1 MSVVQ
6 EFKNP
11 MNPRETVL
19 MAHGIIKRV
28 SIKPIKGA
36 DPETG
41 IKTTV
46 WQGKKIESS
55 HTISLLVAEV
65 DENDKLLQGGEEMW
79 VSMGDKLLKP
89 GHQDSVS
96 IKINDKWETVVP
108 GWIVNIPL
116 KSNEYNGKTYYKG
129 SLAKIVVLGAGEVPA
144 SAPKAQQKGQ
154 QQPKQGQGK
163 QPQGNQQK
171 PAQKGANDVLRIY
184 GTITAIDGKSVT
196 VDDQKIGVGVMVVN
210 NPNQLKELVV
220 GGRVAAV
227 CDKMGNVLSGFKAYP
242 PLENK
247 TPRKPTYDPI
257 GVETGH
263 SINALQ
269 IILDR
274 GFKVDDPLGVAKTLH
289 VVTIELKK
297 EYAQATNRTEEEVGA
312 SVGNAVLNACR
323 RIDKK
328 TKVDDFAAAITTEAK
343 NVLTNLAEPLYN
355 WIKNGAGSTD
365 HQEPQAAKQEPAPEQ
380 KPEPQPEPQQNTE
393 DAPPVE
399 EDEPNPAAWD
409 FEDVPFAPIGLQ
421 YGRSR
426 IYAL

>member
-11 MNPRETVL
+11 MNPRETIL

-55 HTISLLVAEV
+55 HTISLLIAEV

-144 SAPKAQQKGQ
+144 SAPNAQQKGQ

-227 CDKMGNVLSGFKAYP
+227 CDTAGNVLSGFKAYP

-247 TPRKPTYDPI
+247 TPRKSTYDPI

-297 EYAQATNRTEEEVGA
+297 EYAQATNRTEDEVGA

-343 NVLTNLAEPLYN
+343 SVLTNLAEPLYN

-365 HQEPQAAKQEPAPEQ
+365 HQEPQAAKQEPVLEQ
-380 KPEPQPEPQQNTE
+380 KPEPQPEPQQNTV

-399 EDEPNPAAWD
+399 EDEPNPAEWD
-409 FEDVPFAPIGLQ
+409 FEDVPF
-421 YGRSR
+421 
-426 IYAL
+426 

>member
-55 HTISLLVAEV
+55 HTISLLIAEV

-96 IKINDKWETVVP
+96 IKIDDKWETVVP

-227 CDKMGNVLSGFKAYP
+227 CDTAGNVLSGFKAYP

-247 TPRKPTYDPI
+247 TPRKSTYDVVDI
-257 GVETGH
+257 ETGH
-263 SINALQ
+263 CINAMQ
-269 IILDR
+269 ILLDK
-274 GFKVDDPLGVAKTLH
+274 GLDLKNLGLEEIDIAKKLHTLTVA
-289 VVTIELKK
+289 LKA
-297 EYAQATNRTEEEVGA
+297 EYAKSSGTTEEAVA
-312 SVGNAVLNACR
+312 QSVGNSILNACR
-323 RIDKK
+323 RVNISN
-328 TKVDDFAAAITTEAK
+328 TQHLFENIEAEAK
-343 NVLTNLAEPLYN
+343 NVLINFSEKIYA
-355 WIKNGAGSTD
+355 WIKDGGDVKTD
-365 HQEPQAAKQEPAPEQ
+365 ANPTQEEHPK
-380 KPEPQPEPQQNTE
+380 
-393 DAPPVE
+393 D
-399 EDEPNPAAWD
+399 DEPDPGTLENPQNGGEEEGGHDGWD
-409 FEDVPFAPIGLQ
+409 WDESIPF
-421 YGRSR
+421 
-426 IYAL
+426 

>member
-144 SAPKAQQKGQ
+144 SAPKTPQKGQ
-154 QQPKQGQGK
+154 QQSKQGQGK
-163 QPQGNQQK
+163 QQQGNSQK

-184 GTITAIDGKSVT
+184 GTITAVDGKSVT

-227 CDKMGNVLSGFKAYP
+227 CDTAGNILSGFKAYP

-247 TPRKPTYDPI
+247 TPRKSAYDPI

-269 IILDR
+269 ILLDR
-274 GFKVDDPLGVAKTLH
+274 GFKVDNPLAVAKELH
-289 VVTIELKK
+289 MVTIELKK
-297 EYAQATNRTEEEVGA
+297 EYAQTTNRTEDEVGA
-312 SVGNAVLNACR
+312 SVGNAILNACR
-323 RIDKK
+323 RVNIDNPLISDCLFKDIK
-328 TKVDDFAAAITTEAK
+328 AEAN
-343 NVLTNLAEPLYN
+343 NVLVNLAEPLYQ
-355 WIKNGAGSTD
+355 WIKNGSTTAVPE
-365 HQEPQAAKQEPAPEQ
+365 QEAKQEPVQEQ
-380 KPEPQPEPQQNTE
+380 KPEPQPEPQQNTVN
-393 DAPPVE
+393 APPVE
-399 EDEPNPAAWD
+399 EDEPNPTEWD
-409 FEDVPFAPIGLQ
+409 FEDVPF
-421 YGRSR
+421 
-426 IYAL
+426 

>member
-1 MSVVQ
+1 MSVIQ
-6 EFKNP
+6 QFANP

-19 MAHGIIKRV
+19 LAHGMIKRV

-36 DPETG
+36 DPATG

-55 HTISLLVAEV
+55 HTISLLISEL
-65 DENDKLLQGGEEMW
+65 DSSDNLLQGGEEVW
-79 VSMGDKLLKP
+79 ISMGDKLLKP

-96 IKINDKWETVVP
+96 VKIDDKWETVTP

-116 KSNEYNGKTYYKG
+116 KANEHNGKAYYKG
-129 SLAKIVVLGAGEVPA
+129 SLAKMVKLGVGEAPA
-144 SAPKAQQKGQ
+144 ATQQQKQ
-154 QQPKQGQGK
+154 QQGAQSQGQK
-163 QPQGNQQK
+163 QNANQ
-171 PAQKGANDVLRIY
+171 DVLRIY
-184 GTITAIDGKSVT
+184 GDVTQIVGNVVT
-196 VDDQKIGVGVMVVN
+196 VNDHKIGEGAMVVTDE
-210 NPNQLKELVV
+210 QLKDLVV
-220 GGRVAAV
+220 GGRVAAIV
-227 CDKMGNVLSGFKAYP
+227 DKDTGNIISGFKAYP
-242 PLENK
+242 PKAENGTQGSGGK
-247 TPRKPTYDPI
+247 RKSSYDPI

-297 EYAQATNRTEEEVGA
+297 EYAQATNRTEDEVGA

-328 TKVDDFAAAITTEAK
+328 TKVDDFAAAITAEAK
-343 NVLTNLAEPLYN
+343 DVLTNLAEPLYD

-365 HQEPQAAKQEPAPEQ
+365 HQEPQAAKQEAA
-380 KPEPQPEPQQNTE
+380 PQQNTV
-393 DAPPVE
+393 DAPPVNDA
-399 EDEPNPAAWD
+399 EDDPMDQNPAQYAFD
-409 FEDVPFAPIGLQ
+409 DDIPF
-421 YGRSR
+421 
-426 IYAL
+426 